1 MQSKSIAVVEV
12 TKGFLS
18 CQAVED
24 IKSGSFLIDV
34 WGPVLDSPHS
44 HTVQVDK
51 NKHVEPQGP
60 MNWFNHSCQPNAK
73 FIYERREGVFPDVD
87 ANHEVFWYMIT
98 IRDIKKGED
107 VTFDYT
113 TSEYDMAQC
122 FQCKCGAQKC
132 LGKIKGFK
140 YLSPEQQRERM
151 KDLSP
156 VIIDIWGKNL

>member
-1 MQSKSIAVVEV
+1 MSCDVSRCVHEPDKSWWR
-12 TKGFLS
+12 S
-18 CQAVED
+18 
-24 IKSGSFLIDV
+24 
-34 WGPVLDSPHS
+34 WWRSPHS